1 MFYIGIDIGGMSI
14 KGGVVTEEGKF
25 IVKDFI
31 TTEPRADE
39 EVIIKDIADLIKRL
53 IAKAGLTEQSIEG
66 IGLGIPGTVFG
77 DEGRVRYAPNINL
90 VNTPLVAKLSKYFK
104 FNIPIRISNDANCA
118 ALGEALF
125 GGGKGKTD
133 VLMCTLGTG
142 VGVGIMING
151 KLFEGI
157 DSAGAEGGHMVI
169 RTGGEKCGCGR
180 KGCWEAY
187 ASATALI
194 RQTNAAIKKFPDSLL
209 AEIARK
215 EGTVNGKTAFTAAE
229 QGCGAAKSVI
239 RKYLVYVGDGMVN
252 LVNIFRPQVFIV
264 GGGISKEGDNI
275 IKPLQKY
282 VNKFGYAPKY
292 SPKVKVVP
300 ATLFNDAG
308 ILGAAALLMN

>member
-1 MFYIGIDIGGMSI
+1 MYYIGIDIGGMSI
-14 KGGVVTEEGKF
+14 KGGVVTENGEMP
-25 IVKDFI
+25 VKECI

-39 EVIIKDIADLIKRL
+39 DVIIKDIANLIKGL
-53 IAKAGLTEQSIEG
+53 IEKAGLTEQDISG

-77 DEGRVRYAPNINL
+77 DEGRVRFAPNINF

-104 FNIPIRISNDANCA
+104 FHIPIRISNDANCA

-133 VLMCTLGTG
+133 VLMVTLGTG

-187 ASATALI
+187 ASASALI
-194 RQTNAAIKKFPDSLL
+194 RQTAAAIKKFPDSIL
-209 AEIARK
+209 AEVAA
-215 EGTVNGKTAFTAAE
+215 EQGAVNGKTAFIAAE
-229 QGCGAAKSVI
+229 RGCKTAKSVI

-252 LVNIFRPQVFIV
+252 LVNIFRPQIFIV
-264 GGGISKEGDNI
+264 GGGISKEGDKI

-282 VNKFGYAPKY
+282 VNKYSYAPKY